1 MNHRRGAAAV
11 ALVLSAAACGSPA
24 PSALS
29 TAPPSRTP
37 SPTPAPTAAP
47 AVSSLA
53 PATASAS
60 TSGAGVPYDESLLAL
75 LPPTIADLE
84 VVSTPEIVEEL
95 GANAQLGMISDG
107 FAAGVIADQASGE
120 LAVAM
125 LIRLRRGFFGD
136 AFFRAYRDSFDE
148 AACAQAGGLVGHAE
162 AVIGGHQTYIASCE
176 NGARTYHVYLEDPE
190 MLVSVTAVGETLR
203 LGEAVIE
210 ALPG

>member
-1 MNHRRGAAAV
+1 VAAV
-11 ALVLSAAACGSPA
+11 ALVLSVAAAACGSPG

-37 SPTPAPTAAP
+37 SPTAAPTAAP
-47 AVSSLA
+47 AVSSPA

-60 TSGAGVPYDESLLAL
+60 ASGAGVPYDESLLAL

-84 VVSTPEIVEEL
+84 VVSTPEIAGDL

-107 FAAGVIADQASGE
+107 FAAGVISDQASGE

-162 AVIGGHQTYIASCE
+162 AEIGGHQTFIASCE
-176 NGARTYHVYLEDPE
+176 NGARTYHVHLVDPE
-190 MLVSVTAVGETLR
+190 LLVSVTAVGETLR
-203 LGEAVIE
+203 LGEAVVE